1 MTLNR
6 RNLLAMGLLA
16 TPVLASAASAEGS
29 FPGRLVRYP
38 LFPSAHIRPRQVVV
52 WLPADYEESGKTYP
66 VIYMH
71 DGQNLFDPREAYG
84 GVTWGIAEALSAPRR
99 PGGIPKAIVVGV
111 YNSSL
116 RHREYM
122 PQAIYGALP
131 ARVRAA
137 FDGSVGGSPIS
148 DSYVRF
154 LADELKPF
162 IDRTYRTKPQPD
174 QTSLMGSSM
183 GGLISFYGLME
194 RPDCFGRAACL
205 SPHWP
210 FIVPNMIGANT
221 PTPKET
227 QAAVSGYVNSRGP
240 DLKGRVLYLDR
251 GDQTLDALYQPYQD
265 PIIENLKGRRGL
277 KLSYRAFPGAA
288 HNEASWKAR
297 LDTPLAVLLLGAD

>member
-1 MTLNR
+1 MGLNR
-6 RNLLAMGLLA
+6 RSLLALGLLA
-16 TPVLASAASAEGS
+16 SPALASAALADES

-52 WLPADYEESGKTYP
+52 WLPADYDASGQAYP

-71 DGQNLFDPREAYG
+71 DGQNLFNPAEAYG
-84 GVTWGIAEALSAPRR
+84 GVTWGIAEALSSPR
-99 PGGIPKAIVVGV
+99 PHPKAIVVGV
-111 YNSSL
+111 YNTSL

-122 PQAIYGALP
+122 PQAIYSALP
-131 ARVRAA
+131 AKVRTA
-137 FDGSVGGSPIS
+137 FDGLSGGPPIS
-148 DSYVRF
+148 DSYVSF

-162 IDRTYRTKPQPD
+162 IDRTYRTRPQPGH
-174 QTSLMGSSM
+174 TGLMGSSM

-210 FIVPNMIGANT
+210 FLAPNVPGVIS
-221 PTPKET
+221 PTP
-227 QAAVSGYVNSRGP
+227 QDVLAAVSGYVNTRGT

-251 GDQTLDALYQPYQD
+251 GDQTLDAYYQPYQD

-277 KLSYRAFPGAA
+277 KLSYRDFPSAA

-297 LDTPLAVLLLGAD
+297 LETPLGVLLSGEG